1 MPIIQK
7 QNQQIIIFLVLIV
20 FIVALL
26 SFAIYTVT
34 AGNTVGTD
42 ILVFYLAGRSSFID
56 GQGPYIASN
65 FVLSQIMVYGHPAGA
80 GEDPLIFGY
89 PPYVLFPLTPLF
101 FIPFQWTQAI
111 WLALLLVATILF
123 PLLIFPHS
131 PRWLPAT
138 IFLLYPFSFGLLMG
152 NFAVPIGIIILAVF
166 GYLFL
171 FEKASPSID
180 FIAGVALAWSTAKP
194 QFIWLFLVF
203 YFIAALK
210 LKRNWLIYGF
220 ITAIIIF
227 LLISFVASPSW
238 VTDWWLQ
245 VQNYTQSNRTDLHI
259 SQLLQFIDSEKVRT
273 FFIVV
278 FSTGLIA
285 WMIRMFYQWTTGK
298 IDPLKVLCWVGLAT
312 HLFYPG
318 GFAYEQIVFL
328 VPFIIWFLMYGRN
341 KMGISILFWI
351 LAIVISWIEPFL
363 NRVLPDVTTINEW
376 LFGYYFIWMLINF
389 EIRIKNIN
397 GRFFNKIAGL

>member
-1 MPIIQK
+1 MPIVPK
-7 QNQQIIIFLVLIV
+7 QNQQLIIFLVLIV

-65 FVLSQIMVYGHPAGA
+65 FVLSQIMVYGHRAGA

-111 WLALLLVATILF
+111 WLALLLVATILI
-123 PLLIFPHS
+123 PLLMFPHS

-227 LLISFVASPSW
+227 LLISFVVSPSW

-245 VQNYTQSNRTDLHI
+245 VQNYTQFFKSNGSAYKSNVAIYCTVKI
-259 SQLLQFIDSEKVRT
+259 VRT

-278 FSTGLIA
+278 LFNRIDCLDYSNVLS
-285 WMIRMFYQWTTGK
+285 MDHGK
-298 IDPLKVLCWVGLAT
+298 
-312 HLFYPG
+312 
-318 GFAYEQIVFL
+318 
-328 VPFIIWFLMYGRN
+328 N
-341 KMGISILFWI
+341 
-351 LAIVISWIEPFL
+351 
-363 NRVLPDVTTINEW
+363 
-376 LFGYYFIWMLINF
+376 
-389 EIRIKNIN
+389 
-397 GRFFNKIAGL
+397 